1 MLITVTFLLTL
12 GTIAADIFVW
22 LRRVRRSGSALRRR
36 LFAAWCILS
45 DLLPFAI
52 AVVNWTSSDNTT
64 PVMSFSMWCF
74 WLYLLLVLP
83 RLLYYVFR
91 LCRLPRVGAVAG
103 VALAAALVWGATYG
117 RTKLVVNRV
126 TVRSERL
133 PASFDGFRVAQF
145 SDVHVGSMVH
155 PERELRR
162 LVAALNALQP
172 DVVLFCGDLVNIR
185 STELTDSVRR
195 ILSGLKAPCGVYS
208 VTGNHDVGVYIRD
221 TLSLPAAENLRRLV
235 AAQRSMGW
243 HVLEDTTAYLVRGG
257 DSIALTGISFDK
269 ELQEFRHSFHLP
281 TLDLSDAY
289 RGVPDSLF
297 NITLSH
303 LPQLWPNIT
312 ALGRGDLTL
321 SGHVHSMQLQ
331 LHLFSRRYSPAQWLY
346 DRWSGRY
353 DCPGSTLYINDGIGY
368 VGYPMRLGAY
378 PEITLFTLTR

>member
-1 MLITVTFLLTL
+1 MLITATVLLTL
-12 GTIAADIFVW
+12 GAIAADLFVW
-22 LRRVRRSGSALRRR
+22 LRRLRREPSAPLRR
-36 LFAAWCILS
+36 LFAVWCLVS
-45 DLLPFAI
+45 DLLPFSIAI
-52 AVVNWTSSDNTT
+52 VNWLSHDNTT
-64 PVMSFSMWCF
+64 PVMAFSMWAF

-91 LCRLPRVGAVAG
+91 LCRLPRAGAAAG
-103 VALAAALVWGATYG
+103 VALAAVFVWGATCG
-117 RTKLVVNRV
+117 RTTLVVNRV
-126 TVRSERL
+126 TVQSERL
-133 PASFDGFRVAQF
+133 PESFEGFRVAQF
-145 SDVHVGSMVH
+145 SDVHVGSMVN
-155 PERELRR
+155 PERELCR
-162 LVAALNALQP
+162 LVDTLNALRP
-172 DVVLFCGDLVNIR
+172 DLVVFCGDLVNIR
-185 STELTDSVRR
+185 ASELDGRVRE
-195 ILSGLKAPCGVYS
+195 ILAGLEAPCGVYS

-221 TLSLPAAENLRRLV
+221 TLSMPPAENLSRLV

-243 HVLEDTTAYLVRGG
+243 HVLEDTTAYIVRGR
-257 DSIALTGISFDK
+257 DSIALTGISFDA

-281 TLDLSDAY
+281 ELDLSDAY

-297 NITLSH
+297 DITLSH

-331 LHLFSRRYSPAQWLY
+331 LHLFGRRLSPAQWLY

-353 DCPGSTLYINDGIGY
+353 DSPGSTLYINDGIGY

>member
-1 MLITVTFLLTL
+1 MLITATLLLTL
-12 GTIAADIFVW
+12 GAIAADLFVW
-22 LRRVRRSGSALRRR
+22 LRRLRREPSAPLR
-36 LFAAWCILS
+36 RIFAVWCLVS
-45 DLLPFAI
+45 DLLPFSIAI
-52 AVVNWTSSDNTT
+52 VNWLSHDNTT
-64 PVMSFSMWCF
+64 SVMAFSMWAF
-74 WLYLLLVLP
+74 WLYLVLVLP

-91 LCRLPRVGAVAG
+91 LCRLPRVGAAAG
-103 VALAAALVWGATYG
+103 VALAAVFVWGATCG
-117 RTKLVVNRV
+117 RTTLVVNRV
-126 TVRSERL
+126 TVQSERL
-133 PASFDGFRVAQF
+133 PESFEGFRVAQF
-145 SDVHVGSMVH
+145 SDVHVGSMVN

-162 LVAALNALQP
+162 LVDTLNALRP
-172 DVVLFCGDLVNIR
+172 DLVVFCGDLVNIR
-185 STELTDSVRR
+185 ASELDGRVRE
-195 ILSGLKAPCGVYS
+195 ILAGLEAPCGVYS

-221 TLSLPAAENLRRLV
+221 TLSMPPAENLSRLV

-243 HVLEDTTAYLVRGG
+243 HVLEDTTAYIVRGR
-257 DSIALTGISFDK
+257 DSIALTGISFDA

-281 TLDLSDAY
+281 ELDLSDAY

-297 NITLSH
+297 DITLSH

-331 LHLFSRRYSPAQWLY
+331 LHLFGRRLSPAQWLY

-353 DCPGSTLYINDGIGY
+353 DSPGSTLYINDGIGY

>member
-22 LRRVRRSGSALRRR
+22 LRRVRRSGSVLRRR

-133 PASFDGFRVAQF
+133 PASFDGFRV
-145 SDVHVGSMVH
+145 
-155 PERELRR
+155 
-162 LVAALNALQP
+162 
-172 DVVLFCGDLVNIR
+172 R
-185 STELTDSVRR
+185 SSPTCMWGRWC
-195 ILSGLKAPCGVYS
+195 IPN
-208 VTGNHDVGVYIRD
+208 GNYAD
-221 TLSLPAAENLRRLV
+221 
-235 AAQRSMGW
+235 W
-243 HVLEDTTAYLVRGG
+243 W
-257 DSIALTGISFDK
+257 
-269 ELQEFRHSFHLP
+269 RHSTPCSP
-281 TLDLSDAY
+281 TWCSSAA
-289 RGVPDSLF
+289 
-297 NITLSH
+297 I
-303 LPQLWPNIT
+303 
-312 ALGRGDLTL
+312 
-321 SGHVHSMQLQ
+321 
-331 LHLFSRRYSPAQWLY
+331 
-346 DRWSGRY
+346 WSTSAPR
-353 DCPGSTLYINDGIGY
+353 S
-368 VGYPMRLGAY
+368 
-378 PEITLFTLTR
+378 

>member
-1 MLITVTFLLTL
+1 MLITATLLLTL
-12 GTIAADIFVW
+12 GAIAADLFVW
-22 LRRVRRSGSALRRR
+22 LRRLRREPSAPLRR
-36 LFAAWCILS
+36 LFAVWCLVS
-45 DLLPFAI
+45 DLLPFSIAI
-52 AVVNWTSSDNTT
+52 VNWLSHDNTT
-64 PVMSFSMWCF
+64 SVMAFSMWAF
-74 WLYLLLVLP
+74 WLYLVLVLP

-91 LCRLPRVGAVAG
+91 LCRLPRVGAAAG
-103 VALAAALVWGATYG
+103 VALAAVFVWGATCG
-117 RTKLVVNRV
+117 RTTLVVNRV
-126 TVRSERL
+126 TVQSERL
-133 PASFDGFRVAQF
+133 PESFEGFRVAQF
-145 SDVHVGSMVH
+145 SDVHVGSMVN

-162 LVAALNALQP
+162 LVDTLNALRP
-172 DVVLFCGDLVNIR
+172 DLVVFCGDLVNIR
-185 STELTDSVRR
+185 ASELDGRVRE
-195 ILSGLKAPCGVYS
+195 ILAGLEAPCGVYS

-221 TLSLPAAENLRRLV
+221 TLSMPPTENLSRLV

-243 HVLEDTTAYLVRGG
+243 HVLEDTTAYIVRGR
-257 DSIALTGISFDK
+257 DSIALTGISFDA

-281 TLDLSDAY
+281 ELDLSDAY

-297 NITLSH
+297 DITLSH

-331 LHLFSRRYSPAQWLY
+331 LHLFGRRLSPAQWLY

-353 DCPGSTLYINDGIGY
+353 DSPGSTLYINDGIGY

>member
-1 MLITVTFLLTL
+1 MLITATLLLTL
-12 GTIAADIFVW
+12 GAIAADLFVW
-22 LRRVRRSGSALRRR
+22 LRRLRREPSAPLRR
-36 LFAAWCILS
+36 LFAVWCLVS
-45 DLLPFAI
+45 DLLPFSIAI
-52 AVVNWTSSDNTT
+52 VNWLSHDNTT
-64 PVMSFSMWCF
+64 SVMAFSMWAF
-74 WLYLLLVLP
+74 WLYLVLVLP

-91 LCRLPRVGAVAG
+91 LCRLPRVGAAAG
-103 VALAAALVWGATYG
+103 VALAAVFVWGATCG
-117 RTKLVVNRV
+117 RTTLVVNRV
-126 TVRSERL
+126 TVQSERL
-133 PASFDGFRVAQF
+133 PESFEGFRVAQF
-145 SDVHVGSMVH
+145 SDVHVGSMVN

-162 LVAALNALQP
+162 LVDTLNALRP
-172 DVVLFCGDLVNIR
+172 DLVVFCGDLVNIR
-185 STELTDSVRR
+185 ASELDGRVRE
-195 ILSGLKAPCGVYS
+195 ILAGLEAPCGVYS

-221 TLSLPAAENLRRLV
+221 TLSMPPAENLSRLV

-243 HVLEDTTAYLVRGG
+243 HVLEDTTAYIVRGR
-257 DSIALTGISFDK
+257 DSIALTGISFDA

-281 TLDLSDAY
+281 ELDLSDAY

-297 NITLSH
+297 DITLSH

-331 LHLFSRRYSPAQWLY
+331 LHLFGRRLSPAQWLY

-353 DCPGSTLYINDGIGY
+353 DSPGSTLYINDGIGY

>member
-1 MLITVTFLLTL
+1 MLITATLLLTL
-12 GTIAADIFVW
+12 GAIAADLFVW
-22 LRRVRRSGSALRRR
+22 LRRLRREPSAPLRR
-36 LFAAWCILS
+36 LFAVWCLVS
-45 DLLPFAI
+45 DLLPFSIAI
-52 AVVNWTSSDNTT
+52 VNWLSHDNTT
-64 PVMSFSMWCF
+64 SVMAFSMWAF
-74 WLYLLLVLP
+74 WLYLVLVLP

-91 LCRLPRVGAVAG
+91 LCRLPRAGAAAG
-103 VALAAALVWGATYG
+103 VALAAVFVWGATCG
-117 RTKLVVNRV
+117 RTTLVVNRV
-126 TVRSERL
+126 TVQSERL
-133 PASFDGFRVAQF
+133 PESFEGFRVAQF
-145 SDVHVGSMVH
+145 SDVHVGSMVN

-162 LVAALNALQP
+162 LVDTLNALRP
-172 DVVLFCGDLVNIR
+172 DLVVFCGDLVNIR
-185 STELTDSVRR
+185 ASELDGRVRE
-195 ILSGLKAPCGVYS
+195 ILAGLEAPCGVYS

-221 TLSLPAAENLRRLV
+221 TLSMPPAENLSRLV

-243 HVLEDTTAYLVRGG
+243 HVLEDTTAYIVRGR
-257 DSIALTGISFDK
+257 DSIALTGISFDA

-281 TLDLSDAY
+281 ELDLSDAY

-297 NITLSH
+297 DITLSH

-331 LHLFSRRYSPAQWLY
+331 LHLFGRRLSPAQWLY

-353 DCPGSTLYINDGIGY
+353 DSPGSTLYINDGIGY